1 MNRLPLD
8 GVRVVEFAHMVM
20 GPSCGL
26 VLADL
31 GAEVI
36 KVEPL
41 EGDNTRRLEAAGAGF
56 FPVFNRNKKSLAVD
70 LKRAEGRDMVLRLL
84 DASDVL
90 TENFRPGA
98 LDKLGFGSEALA
110 ARNPRLVYC
119 SLKGFLDGP
128 YQHRPA
134 LDEVVQMMGGL
145 AYMTGLP
152 ERPLRAGS
160 SVVDILGGTFG
171 AVAVLAALRERES
184 TGRGARVTSALFE
197 STAYLVAQH
206 MAQYEITG
214 EAPPPMSVKRPAW
227 SVYDIFETGDGDRLF
242 VGVVTDTQWEIFC
255 REFGQTELA
264 ADPRLRTN
272 GARVRE
278 RAWLI
283 PRLGEAMK
291 RFSKAELEAKLERI
305 GLPYRADRQA
315 LGPAQRSAPHRLRR
329 VTRDAAALGPHDPRS
344 RPADRLRRRAPAKAL
359 RPAADRRR
367 RARRAAGSRLWR
379 GADRRAR
386 RRGGHFPAAC
396 LNSIQPF
403 SSASMPA
410 CTICSSSCD
419 ATPEAPMPPMQLPS
433 TLIGSPPCTGSTGIL
448 SIDIRPPAT
457 RSSHVLLEHARGRR
471 GTRLFDRDRGVGRRR
486 AVHAHQMQQV
496 PAVVHDGDDD
506 VPFVAPRLG
515 LRRRA
520 HLAAVVESQLRS
532 SPHFVALS
540 FSALRICS
548 SAPGSSMVVRS
559 PGSRP
564 SASAWIER
572 RSVLPERVFGS
583 SVTKCT
589 ARGRAIAPSCLS
601 TVSMTSFSSFSCPS
615 GEPA

>member
-70 LKRAEGRDMVLRLL
+70 LKRAEGRDLVLRLL

-98 LDKLGFGSEALA
+98 LDKLGFGYEALA

-305 GLPYRADRQA
+305 GLPYAPIAKPWDLLNDPHLTASGA
-315 LGPAQRSAPHRLRR
+315 LH
-329 VTRDAAALGPHDPRS
+329 
-344 RPADRLRRRAPAKAL
+344 
-359 RPAADRRR
+359 
-367 RARRAAGSRLWR
+367 
-379 GADRRAR
+379 
-386 RRGGHFPAAC
+386 
-396 LNSIQPF
+396 
-403 SSASMPA
+403 
-410 CTICSSSCD
+410 
-419 ATPEAPMPPMQLPS
+419 ATQLPS
-433 TLIGSPPCTGSTGIL
+433 GRTIHVPGLPIAFGGEHLPKRFDPPPIGEGARDVLLGIGYGEAQ
-448 SIDIRPPAT
+448 IDALAAAGVISLPPA
-457 RSSHVLLEHARGRR
+457 
-471 GTRLFDRDRGVGRRR
+471 
-486 AVHAHQMQQV
+486 
-496 PAVVHDGDDD
+496 
-506 VPFVAPRLG
+506 
-515 LRRRA
+515 
-520 HLAAVVESQLRS
+520 
-532 SPHFVALS
+532 
-540 FSALRICS
+540 
-548 SAPGSSMVVRS
+548 
-559 PGSRP
+559 
-564 SASAWIER
+564 
-572 RSVLPERVFGS
+572 
-583 SVTKCT
+583 
-589 ARGRAIAPSCLS
+589 
-601 TVSMTSFSSFSCPS
+601 
-615 GEPA
+615 